1 MLAVSSI
8 DSDTPN
14 VSHDLGPACLLRC
27 KGYNPPIRSQNEL
40 YCCYL
45 AYGCYLRAI
54 EMLTTTPADRNKRK
68 RPEEER
74 ERASNRAR
82 RLAETHWDTRDD
94 LRKSGKVE
102 LAYDTEVYWCRKLD
116 TPPSH

>member
-1 MLAVSSI
+1 
-8 DSDTPN
+8 
-14 VSHDLGPACLLRC
+14 
-27 KGYNPPIRSQNEL
+27 
-40 YCCYL
+40 
-45 AYGCYLRAI
+45 
-54 EMLTTTPADRNKRK
+54 MLTTTPADRNKRK